1 MMLYHPDSVVSR
13 LAPLVVWGGSASM
26 HEAQPEQTRVID
38 TAILTARFTRS
49 VALLPS
55 DGP

>member
-1 MMLYHPDSVVSR
+1 MTLYHPDSVVSR
-13 LAPLVVWGGSASM
+13 LAPLVVWGGSASTRDA
-26 HEAQPEQTRVID
+26 EPERTRVID

-49 VALLPS
+49 VALLPY